1 LAVVGVPCALTK
13 QGVLTM
19 AKTFWDS
26 TKVQAWSCLSS
37 FPIQPGTLRGSCP
50 DLAPFGPS
58 SSQGVALPSRSLPSN
73 SQPNRSTTQPYR
85 AETRSEQGNSPGRW
99 LGRRRWLSRKCFG
112 ISFPQS
118 PSQPEISLSI
128 FGLLFAQ
135 KLSVSQYK
143 SHLLEIQG
151 LDYTYL
157 ESPIY
162 LWWNGIAYV
171 HIPSRYQ
178 ITWLQLRE
186 FHTVAW
192 LYEVPREVVA
202 VRKHLGTHPINR
214 VNSRLL
220 LHLFTLS
227 WFPLL
232 DLISI
237 KHWPDMS
244 RRRSLQRR
252 RQRFPRNTQGRCWQ
266 TPGTYPEGLV
276 ASAAVSLALFR

>member
-1 LAVVGVPCALTK
+1 LAVVGVTDLLTK
-13 QGVLTM
+13 LGALTM

-58 SSQGVALPSRSLPSN
+58 SSQGVALPSRRLPSN
-73 SQPNRSTTQPYR
+73 SQTNRSTTQPYR
-85 AETRSEQGNSPGRW
+85 AETRSEQGNSPGCW
-99 LGRRRWLSRKCFG
+99 LSWGRWLSRKRQE

-118 PSQPEISLSI
+118 PIHPRVSLI
-128 FGLLFAQ
+128 LFGLLFAQ
-135 KLSVSQYK
+135 RLSVSQYK
-143 SHLLEIQG
+143 SHQLEIQG
-151 LDYTYL
+151 LVCTYL

-162 LWWNGIAYV
+162 LWWNGIAHV

-186 FHTVAW
+186 FHFVAW
-192 LYEVPREVVA
+192 LYESLGKAVA
-202 VRKHLGTHPINR
+202 VQKHSLTPLRNR

-232 DLISI
+232 DLIFI
-237 KHWPDMS
+237 KHCPDIS
-244 RRRSLQRR
+244 RRRTLQRQR
-252 RQRFPRNTQGRCWQ
+252 HRFPWYPQGRCWQ
-266 TPGTYPEGLV
+266 TPGTHPEDLV
-276 ASAAVSLALFR
+276 VSGAVSMALFR